1 MSEIN
6 SLFSLF
12 ESLDVVVLLLHD
24 DASNLRLCK
33 SLHAIDR
40 AFPELRAHEPSP
52 LHLLARLNEPSY
64 EGVYHEHLYREIPI
78 SVHPFRLIL
87 VGAPAGPPP
96 LTPLHLPPIVP
107 FWF

>member
-1 MSEIN
+1 MGGREADSTHPSRDDLDREIDLED
-6 SLFSLF
+6 SGVLALLYAMCAL

-78 SVHPFRLIL
+78 S
-87 VGAPAGPPP
+87 
-96 LTPLHLPPIVP
+96 
-107 FWF
+107 